1 MNASAE
7 DAWDT
12 EYWDNVFLETV
23 VGRRNHVVLGA
34 HDQGDLQNNKNYLHN
49 IKEDIIIETKRQYS
63 QEYNCNELG
72 EPVLSIHTTSYH
84 ILNSKLYNICMYIIH
99 VLVIYTVYS
108 ITFKIRLEQWPKMTE
123 VPFKRLFH
131 KYFCIIIVGMQC
143 NKLWLNSVNLYIND
157 IDGRC
162 VHI

>member
-1 MNASAE
+1 MPVPRTLEIQNIGTMFFLRLLLAAVITSSWELTTRGTFKITKIIFTTLKRILSLRPNDSTHKNTIVMN
-7 DAWDT
+7 
-12 EYWDNVFLETV
+12 
-23 VGRRNHVVLGA
+23 
-34 HDQGDLQNNKNYLHN
+34 
-49 IKEDIIIETKRQYS
+49 
-63 QEYNCNELG
+63 
-72 EPVLSIHTTSYH
+72 
-84 ILNSKLYNICMYIIH
+84 NICMYNVH

-108 ITFKIRLEQWPKMTE
+108 ITFKKRLEQWPKMTE
-123 VPFKRLFH
+123 VPFKHLFH